1 MTVDSR
7 AHVRASIRGPFSYR
21 VKKRRR
27 EFIRILAEFVYP
39 SKDTACHNASTP
51 KDTFMSTA
59 QATTAPIRRSAR
71 ADNSARSRR
80 GRLAVG
86 ACARRAA

>member
-1 MTVDSR
+1 MTVDCR
-7 AHVRASIRGPFSYR
+7 VPLLPRG
-21 VKKRRR
+21 KKRRR
-27 EFIRILAEFVYP
+27 EFTVRAEFVYP
-39 SKDTACHNASTP
+39 SKDTSCHNASTP

-86 ACARRAA
+86 ACARLAA